1 MYFLYYN
8 FSEIEQSLASLIS
21 DRATDEVLDAL
32 TRYRRG
38 LGITDT
44 PSVQL
49 GKPHSID
56 IKSSARHNEASQV
69 GTTTRQ
75 FPVI

>member
-1 MYFLYYN
+1 MDSEFDM
-8 FSEIEQSLASLIS
+8 FGFVICSEIEQSLASLIS

-49 GKPHSID
+49 CKPHSID
-56 IKSSARHNEASQV
+56 VKSSTRHNEASQV
-69 GTTTRQ
+69 SQ
-75 FPVI
+75 H